1 MNTLLQQSYI
11 TNLWILTNVT
21 SGFSLNKRSS
31 KQKGNL
37 EWTIQRHWQHRAHMT
52 RDKEPIT
59 CHKTWYG
66 SHIVKTC
73 FTPLCVSKQKNTEI
87 RHGHSNKHVGVKK
100 NRISF

>member
-1 MNTLLQQSYI
+1 M
-11 TNLWILTNVT
+11 TNVT

-73 FTPLCVSKQKNTEI
+73 FTPLCVSKQKKHRNKTWALLQTCGGKEE
-87 RHGHSNKHVGVKK
+87 SNIVLMRK
-100 NRISF
+100 S